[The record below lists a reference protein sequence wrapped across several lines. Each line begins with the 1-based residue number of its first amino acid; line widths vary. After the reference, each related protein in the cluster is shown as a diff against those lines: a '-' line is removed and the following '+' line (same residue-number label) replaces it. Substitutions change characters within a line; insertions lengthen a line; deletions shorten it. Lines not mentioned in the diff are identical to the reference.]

1 MMKPDVEFSLW
12 DIVGESLDRLLKP
25 GMEAIKLRMDHNIR
39 AVEDIP
45 IAAQRAGCQISY
57 VDLPTKVSGFAQV
70 IEGRPHIVVNR
81 TKSPGH
87 TTFTIAHEL
96 GHCQLH
102 LTVSPN
108 SEHTAQSTNPTT
120 EFEANAFATMLV
132 ATTTSGEQ
140 REQMLA
146 HNPEMQSSAV
156 VVSFATFVAILMAVV
171 IWFCS
176 RLFCTPDSAVI
187 AAI

>member
-1 MMKPDVEFSLW
+1 MTRDVEFSIW
-12 DIVGESLDRLLKP
+12 DILGESLGIIWKP
-25 GMEAIKLRMDHNIR
+25 GMAAIQLRMNHNIR
-39 AVEDIP
+39 VVEDIP
-45 IAAQRAGCQISY
+45 IAAQKVGCQISY
-57 VDLPTKVSGFAQV
+57 VALPPKVSGFAQV
-70 IEGRPHIVVNR
+70 IEGTPHIVVNR
-81 TKSPGH
+81 TKSSSH

-96 GHCQLH
+96 AHHQLH
-102 LTVSPN
+102 LSASPN
-108 SEHTAQSTNPTT
+108 SEQTVQSTNPTT

-140 REQMLA
+140 QEQMLA

-156 VVSFATFVAILMAVV
+156 VALFATFVAILMAVV
-171 IWFCS
+171 VWFCS